1 MTLNPVRI
9 EALVMQ
15 MQDEF
20 LESPAL
26 RLTLSD
32 AERRFGVDRV
42 TCDAVLGTLVDATVL
57 ARTPEGAFVR
67 FFPRRAADQAHA
79 A

>member
-1 MTLNPVRI
+1 
-9 EALVMQ
+9 MQ
-15 MQDEF
+15 MQGEF
-20 LESPAL
+20 LESPTL
-26 RLTLSD
+26 RLTLPE

-57 ARTPEGAFVR
+57 ARTPEGAFVW
-67 FFPRRAADQAHA
+67 FFPQHTSHVPHA